1 MCLATFFFLFHRNN
15 FKFLNLSLKFP
26 AFVLQHQRTHSAPNP
41 FIKPC
46 PRRSLLITRFQRPLH
61 TCSPPRGT
69 CASESPSSPQAA
81 GARTTASASSVKP
94 AFSVTYHFSRLCHA
108 GQGCVRSFC
117 WRFMEET
124 YHQTLPLRFSC
135 STKAIW
141 MFLPPAASSRSYPE
155 REENAGSRNMMS
167 FSLLHRVP

>member
-69 CASESPSSPQAA
+69 CLRCPWPVLCVHGPALCLWGSWHPYLGFSDISTCFFNFVIISNRKVGRALWRTCVSLSPTSPS
-81 GARTTASASSVKP
+81 
-94 AFSVTYHFSRLCHA
+94 C
-108 GQGCVRSFC
+108 
-117 WRFMEET
+117 
-124 YHQTLPLRFSC
+124 
-135 STKAIW
+135 
-141 MFLPPAASSRSYPE
+141 
-155 REENAGSRNMMS
+155 
-167 FSLLHRVP
+167 